1 MSALKYLA
9 IYLVLAGSFAGFLKA
24 QVPVEHLGLANQSIT
39 CLGMYNNII
48 AVGTLDRG
56 VFYQDSLVGT
66 TWIHLGL
73 DSAEV
78 HSVYP
83 HKSGPL
89 GWAIGAGLK
98 PDSSYPHFVYCSFVG
113 GPFEPKDSGISDSLA
128 VLIEQLDGFP
138 DPSICGETYAAAGG
152 ALYRR
157 YFTDTVWTPVYTAT
171 VEGYVQTVKVHEDF
185 PGLVL
190 AGGAEGFAGTLLMKS
205 FDYGDTWEW
214 ISPPD
219 FVRDVDFWGDSAQ
232 TIFSVGYPVVRR
244 SLDGGSTWTEVYS
257 GSFII
262 NKEVLYDPVLSLV
275 FLAGQDL
282 FVSGDP
288 VLLYSAD
295 LGDTWLP
302 INLPV
307 TDNAIVD
314 LAKGADGWIYFA
326 MPDSGVFRFNPIYV
340 GWKDEPQS
348 AEIGDFQLF
357 QNYPNPFNSETQIRI
372 DLSGKNYLRLEI
384 YNLIGQK
391 VRTLFQGNKAA
402 GTYQFRWDG
411 RNNLDQQMASGLY
424 FYRLTGKN
432 FSQQKRMM
440 LLR

>member
-1 MSALKYLA
+1 MFSLKFLT
-9 IYLVLAGSFAGFLKA
+9 ICLVLAGSFAGFLNA
-24 QVPVEHLGLANQSIT
+24 QVPVEQLGLANRNIT

-48 AVGTLDRG
+48 AVGTLGHG
-56 VFYQDSLVGT
+56 VFYQDSLIGT
-66 TWIHLGL
+66 NWIHLGL

-128 VLIEQLDGFP
+128 ILIEQLDGFP

-190 AGGAEGFAGTLLMKS
+190 AGGAEGFAGTLLIKS
-205 FDYGDTWEW
+205 YDYGNTWEW

-257 GSFII
+257 GPFII
-262 NKEVLYDPVLSLV
+262 NKVLYDPVLSLV

-295 LGDTWLP
+295 LGDTWLS

-314 LAKGADGWIYFA
+314 LEKGADGWIYFA
-326 MPDSGVFRFNPIYV
+326 MPDSGVFRLNPIYV

-348 AEIGDFQLF
+348 AEIGEYQLY
-357 QNYPNPFNSETQIRI
+357 QNYSNPFNGETIIQYQ
-372 DLSGKNYLRLEI
+372 LPEKTNLEI
-384 YNLIGQK
+384 TVLNLLGQK
-391 VRTLFQGNKAA
+391 VRTLFSGEQTSGLHRV
-402 GTYQFRWDG
+402 RWDG
-411 RNNLDQQMASGLY
+411 KDKHGQVVAGGIY
-424 FYRLTGKN
+424 IYRLKSSKFSDSGK
-432 FSQQKRMM
+432 M
-440 LLR
+440 LYLK

>member
-1 MSALKYLA
+1 MFSLKFLT
-9 IYLVLAGSFAGFLKA
+9 ICLVLAGSFTGFLKA
-24 QVPVEHLGLANQSIT
+24 QVPVENLGLANQNIT

-48 AVGTLDRG
+48 AVGTLGHG
-56 VFYQDSLVGT
+56 VFYQDSLIGT
-66 TWIHLGL
+66 NWIHLSL

-257 GSFII
+257 GPFII
-262 NKEVLYDPVLSLV
+262 NKVLYDPVLSLV

-288 VLLYSAD
+288 VLLYSTD

-314 LAKGADGWIYFA
+314 LDKGADGWIYFA
-326 MPDSGVFRFNPIYV
+326 MPDSGLFRLNPIYV
-340 GWKDEPQS
+340 GWKDGQQS
-348 AEIGDFQLF
+348 AEMGDYQLY
-357 QNYPNPFNSETQIRI
+357 QNYPNPFNSETMITFVLPEAGEVTL
-372 DLSGKNYLRLEI
+372 DI
-384 YNLIGQK
+384 YNILGQK
-391 VRTLFQGNKAA
+391 ILTLFHDYFTGSRH
-402 GTYQFRWDG
+402 YFRWNG
-411 RNNLDQQMASGLY
+411 RDKSGQEVSSGIY
-424 FYRLTGKN
+424 FYQLKTG
-432 FSQQKRMM
+432 RYEMM
-440 LLR
+440 KKMMILR